1 VPDFENAVNVNGES
15 RTTGWP
21 GLTEP
26 QSLTTNRLTYI
37 LSYAVLIAGAVM
49 VICTALIS
57 MRSYSPVWLGDQ
69 WNVPLDLA
77 KNHGHYP
84 LGLLWIQHNEHRIP
98 ILKILCL
105 LDIYLFNGRNYLLF
119 AACWITQTAQLILI
133 YLLIKRLGNFSEVQ
147 LRSIVGFLLI
157 CLFNPHQVENFTWAF
172 QSPFFLVFLFAA
184 VSIGTLA
191 LFGYQRETASNLQ
204 CLVLIGLSLV
214 AAFLSECS
222 LASGLVIWVVLP
234 FCAITAGLSKRI
246 ALVLL
251 ASGTIA
257 VSLYLVGYTQPS
269 YHTNPM
275 EAVRRPGRVLAYV
288 QTYFATSWDQV
299 GPKLGLLLALVALL
313 FVVTTWV
320 RVLFWRFRREPVIV
334 FSLNMAMLL
343 VGSAFMTALGRL
355 KFGTAQAASSR
366 YQTPAMLFW
375 LFTTV
380 AILAFL
386 NRPRPS
392 RTFGLLMLQ
401 VAWVSFSVIE
411 TSSFAI
417 YRDRYVAL
425 LTSGDLGGLALEAEA
440 DLPVV
445 SNVYPAPQAAA
456 STYSIL
462 RQLGIAKPPFSE
474 YELVG
479 LKLSDVFKVGRQ
491 PSCIGFIENIRIL
504 REDRGLR
511 VKAEGWASGGPLSAT
526 RPRILL
532 VTDTGYITG
541 VGVTGIARPDVVS
554 TGALPEGQM
563 DSGWWAYGTLSNSP
577 KALRAYEILPGHREV
592 CLLSGEKVVPAI

>member
-1 VPDFENAVNVNGES
+1 VSDFENAVNLNGES
-15 RTTGWP
+15 RTTSRQE
-21 GLTEP
+21 LTEP
-26 QSLTTNRLTYI
+26 QSLSTNRWTYI

-57 MRSYSPVWLGDQ
+57 IRSYSPVWLGDQ

-119 AACWITQTAQLILI
+119 AASWITQSAQLILV
-133 YLLIKRLGNFSEVQ
+133 YLLIRRLVNFSEVQ
-147 LRSIVGFLLI
+147 LRSIFGFLLI
-157 CLFNPHQVENFTWAF
+157 CLFNTHQVENFTWAF

-184 VSIGTLA
+184 VSIGALTLC
-191 LFGYQRETASNLQ
+191 GYQRETASTLQ
-204 CLVLIGLSLV
+204 CRQLIGLSLI

-246 ALVLL
+246 VSVLV
-251 ASGTIA
+251 ASGAIA
-257 VSLYLVGYTQPS
+257 VALYLVGYTQPS

-275 EAVRRPGRVLAYV
+275 EAVRRPGRILAYV

-299 GPKLGLLLALVALL
+299 GPKLGLLLALAALL
-313 FVVTTWV
+313 FVVVTWV
-320 RVLFWRFRREPVIV
+320 RVVFWRFRREPVIV

-355 KFGTAQAASSR
+355 KFGAVQAASSR

-392 RTFGLLMLQ
+392 RAFGLLMLQ
-401 VAWVSFSVIE
+401 VAWISFSIIE
-411 TSSFAI
+411 ASSFAI

-425 LTSGDLGGLALEAEA
+425 LTSGDLGGLALEADA

-456 STYSIL
+456 DAYTIL
-462 RQLGIAKPPFSE
+462 RQVGIAKPPFPE

-479 LKLSDVFKVGRQ
+479 RKLSEVFKVGRQ
-491 PSCIGFIENIRIL
+491 PSCMGFIESVHIL
-504 REDRGLR
+504 KEGRGLR
-511 VKAEGWASGGPLSAT
+511 VKAEGWASGGPLFAT

-554 TGALPEGQM
+554 AGALPKGQM
-563 DSGWWAYGTLSNSP
+563 DSGWWAYGAISNSP
-577 KALRAYEILPGHREV
+577 KVLRAYEILPGHREV
-592 CLLSGEKVVPAI
+592 CLLSGEKLVPGV